1 MKPDC
6 PNRPSREKPLA
17 WLIAAIPAALAATI
31 ISNSAP
37 EANSYHQYDSFNCP
51 AAKPQSIAACLSGKD
66 GHRSLFEIGKDVDA
80 IVFGEAHANSAQ
92 KLELA
97 SRMKELYAAGYRLIG
112 LEAMPSSRQYLLE
125 QYRAGTLPRAELAEK
140 IKTSWGYNPEPYLVL
155 IDSAMAAKIQVVFLD
170 ADRER
175 LDITSPG
182 WEEREAQMERRRE
195 AHWIEVISAYQE
207 EMSDGGKSLFLI
219 GDLHVRLVALKLG
232 REGAVVATVTLT
244 GGEFFYDDVYA
255 ATARSLHL
263 FAATRLILTTDL
275 NAPAGPG
282 YILLLP
288 QPPDASIIGKVKV
301 TAD

>member
-31 ISNSAP
+31 ISISAP
-37 EANSYHQYDSFNCP
+37 EATSYHQYDYFNCP
-51 AAKPQSIAACLSGKD
+51 AAKPQLIAACISGKAGHRSFFQIGKD
-66 GHRSLFEIGKDVDA
+66 GDA
-80 IVFGEAHANSAQ
+80 VLFGEAHANSAQ

-125 QYRAGTLPRAELAEK
+125 QYRDGTLPRAELAEK

-155 IDSAMAAKIQVVFLD
+155 IDSAMQADIQVVFLD

-195 AHWIEVISAYQE
+195 AHWIEVMAAAQE
-207 EMSDGGKSLFLI
+207 ERSDGGKCLFLI
-219 GDLHVRLVALKLG
+219 GDLHVPLVALKLAQQG
-232 REGAVVATVTLT
+232 VAASTVTLT

-255 ATARSLHL
+255 ASARSLHL
-263 FAATRLILTTDL
+263 HTATRLIQTTDN
-275 NAPAGPG
+275 NAAAGPG

-288 QPPDASIIGKVKV
+288 QPPDASIIGKVNV
-301 TAD
+301 TED